1 MPFDLKIRNTKMKKL
16 LLAVVLLVTTL
27 ASAQKNSIL
36 LGGNVGYSSEKIGE
50 SKLENF
56 EFSPKVGYQ
65 FSDNMTFGVEG
76 SIMNVK
82 TTGLERTEK
91 YKIGGFLRYSYPLS
105 DLFSVYLDLG
115 AGYQNTSL
123 NNAKGMYASF
133 DPGLFINMKRGFGLN
148 FSIGGINYDNL
159 DGKNDPRQER
169 LGFNFGKTFNI
180 GISKNFAL

>member
-1 MPFDLKIRNTKMKKL
+1 MKKL
-16 LLAVVLLVTTL
+16 LLVVALFVATL
-27 ASAQKNSIL
+27 SNAQKGSIL
-36 LGGNVGYSSEKIGE
+36 LGGNVGFGSEKIGD

-65 FSDNMTFGVEG
+65 FAEKWTLGVEG

-82 TTGLERTEK
+82 TSGLDKTEK
-91 YKIGGFLRYSYPLS
+91 YKIGGFVRYSVPLS
-105 DLFSVYLDLG
+105 NMFSFYADLG

-123 NNAKGMYASF
+123 NNAKGIYASF
-133 DPGLFINMKRGFGLN
+133 DPGLFINMKNGFGLN

-169 LGFNFGKTFNI
+169 LGFDFGKTFNI
-180 GISKNFAL
+180 GISKNFGL

>member
-1 MPFDLKIRNTKMKKL
+1 MKKL
-16 LLAVVLLVTTL
+16 LVAVVILLTTM

-36 LGGNVGYSSEKIGE
+36 LGGNVGFSSEKIGD

-65 FSDNMTFGVEG
+65 FADQWTVGVEG

-82 TTGLERTEK
+82 TTGEDTTEK
-91 YKIGGFLRYSYPLS
+91 YKIGGFLRYTVPLS
-105 DLFSVYLDLG
+105 DTFSVFGDLG
-115 AGYQNTSL
+115 AGYQSTNV
-123 NNAKGMYASF
+123 NDAKGMYASLT
-133 DPGLFINMKRGFGLN
+133 PALFINMKRGFGLN

-169 LGFNFGKTFNI
+169 LGFNFGKTLSI
-180 GISKNFAL
+180 GISKNFGL

>member
-1 MPFDLKIRNTKMKKL
+1 MKKL
-16 LLAVVLLVTTL
+16 LVAVVILFTTM

-36 LGGNVGYSSEKIGE
+36 LGGNVGFSSDKIGD

-65 FSDNMTFGVEG
+65 FADKWTAGVEG

-82 TTGLERTEK
+82 TTGMDKTEK
-91 YKIGGFLRYSYPLS
+91 YKIGGFVRYSTPLS
-105 DLFSVYLDLG
+105 EIFSVYVDLG

-169 LGFNFGKTFNI
+169 LGFDFGKTLNI
-180 GISKNFAL
+180 GISKNFGL